1 MPFRLKPGLSSIEK
15 SGHAAEITRNVSRV
29 IFMID
34 TVYLTRIFT
43 PKNDWKQLSLTSV
56 FSFSYSSQNCL
67 MLRVRSEA
75 KES

>member
-1 MPFRLKPGLSSIEK
+1 
-15 SGHAAEITRNVSRV
+15 
-29 IFMID
+29 MID

-43 PKNDWKQLSLTSV
+43 PKNDLKQLSLTSV